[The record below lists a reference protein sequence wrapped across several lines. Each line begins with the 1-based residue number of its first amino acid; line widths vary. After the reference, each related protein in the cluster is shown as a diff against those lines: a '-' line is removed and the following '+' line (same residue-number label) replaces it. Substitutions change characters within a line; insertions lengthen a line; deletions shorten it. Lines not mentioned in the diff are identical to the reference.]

1 MDSAGRKGDAW
12 RTLAGRL
19 IPFLAGI
26 RQDVVTAL
34 LAPGKWV
41 WGLLRRRRERKD
53 YERIMHILTRQGTMP
68 ALDEVSPMC
77 YTSRHEEIDRT

>member
-1 MDSAGRKGDAW
+1 MAHVSREID
-12 RTLAGRL
+12 T
-19 IPFLAGI
+19 FLAGI

-53 YERIMHILTRQGTMP
+53 YERIMHILDP
-68 ALDEVSPMC
+68 ARDHACP
-77 YTSRHEEIDRT
+77 